1 MASLTEDDMTL
12 IPEVIKL
19 MSPLKVA
26 TTLLSEENNP
36 TISMISPIQ
45 SKLQRQFQPDESDH
59 MVISQMKERFRPD
72 FDGRY
77 TYLQDL
83 LHYASALDPRFKD
96 LAFLDDNETKDMI
109 FMKITAEVVKMDGQA
124 GDGDTLNEDQAA
136 ETEGDRSPHR
146 EEEETDDVPPMKKTA
161 LDQMFGDFLP
171 ARSPVKKT
179 TKERAKEE
187 VLKYRER
194 DALGSGQING
204 NKEAAR

>member
-1 MASLTEDDMTL
+1 
-12 IPEVIKL
+12 
-19 MSPLKVA
+19 
-26 TTLLSEENNP
+26 
-36 TISMISPIQ
+36 
-45 SKLQRQFQPDESDH
+45 
-59 MVISQMKERFRPD
+59 MVISQMKERFRLD

-96 LAFLDDNETKDMI
+96 LAFLGDNETKDMI
-109 FMKITAEVVKMDGQA
+109 FMKITAEVVKMDGLA
-124 GDGDTLNEDQAA
+124 GDGDTLIEDQAA

-171 ARSPVKKT
+171 ARSSVKKT

-187 VLKYRER
+187 ILKYRER
-194 DALGSGQING
+194 SLAGTVDSRPFIYIRHHQPQEHFISHQCVL
-204 NKEAAR
+204 NKVTLLLKRRVFVKQDSTAP